1 MLEIRLHPS
10 VAFNEKEVEAFGIER
25 DLLLSM
31 KGALKSKA
39 FNIHYHFKR
48 KKERGVL
55 EITIF
60 ADVLQINVHD
70 NRQGDWILDEIA
82 EWRKRFK

>member
-10 VAFNEKEVEAFGIER
+10 VAFNEKEVEDFANER
-25 DLLLSM
+25 AMLLSM
-31 KGALKSKA
+31 KGSLKSKA
-39 FNIHYHFKR
+39 TNTHFHFKR
-48 KKERGVL
+48 IKERGVL

-60 ADVLQINVHD
+60 DDCLQINVHD

-82 EWRKRFK
+82 AWRKRFK